1 MMTESGITDRADLIS
16 KLFKEKYICEEITAN
31 KENLELIKVFS
42 GGEKG
47 KGVEKF
53 LKDRAWNENQAGKTR
68 VYLIKERSS
77 GELRAYFSIKCGLL
91 YAPTLSERI
100 EGDDRDFFELILEA
114 LRNGEEELL
123 ADYAASGMYTTE
135 EFKKFYDEAYRILEA
150 DKEAAEGVHN
160 SYDVAMTYPAV
171 EIENLCRNFAV
182 PSQGKIP
189 FGFLVFWVCIIPK
202 VAEISRIAGCE
213 YIYIFA
219 ADQKDD
225 EKAES
230 QSLISYYRTNFGF
243 HDAEGLHF
251 IRPRYD
257 YSCYEMVQTVQEAI
271 ENSKNIWNQI
281 EDITET
287 LDMSSWL

>member
-1 MMTESGITDRADLIS
+1 M
-16 KLFKEKYICEEITAN
+16 
-31 KENLELIKVFS
+31 
-42 GGEKG
+42 
-47 KGVEKF
+47 
-53 LKDRAWNENQAGKTR
+53 
-68 VYLIKERSS
+68 
-77 GELRAYFSIKCGLL
+77 
-91 YAPTLSERI
+91 
-100 EGDDRDFFELILEA
+100 
-114 LRNGEEELL
+114 
-123 ADYAASGMYTTE
+123 
-135 EFKKFYDEAYRILEA
+135 
-150 DKEAAEGVHN
+150 
-160 SYDVAMTYPAV
+160 
-171 EIENLCRNFAV
+171 
-182 PSQGKIP
+182 
-189 FGFLVFWVCIIPK
+189 FWVCIIPK